1 MPVLLHSLKPLSNQY
16 FKGVVIMNTVQPIK
30 DMDKIEQLK
39 KALLNR
45 SSRDHMFLSLVLIL
59 ALEFPTSSS
68 SKLAM

>member
-1 MPVLLHSLKPLSNQY
+1 
-16 FKGVVIMNTVQPIK
+16 MNTVQPIK